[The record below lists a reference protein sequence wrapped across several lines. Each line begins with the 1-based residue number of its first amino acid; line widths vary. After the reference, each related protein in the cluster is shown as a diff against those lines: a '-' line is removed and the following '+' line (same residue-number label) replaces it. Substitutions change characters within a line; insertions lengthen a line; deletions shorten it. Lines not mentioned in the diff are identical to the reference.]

1 MNVFTWIGI
10 LLCISQSAMFSGL
23 NLAFFGVSRLRLE
36 VEKSNGNLA
45 AEKVL
50 RFRDDS
56 NFLLVTILWGNVA
69 VNVLL
74 TLLSNSVLTGVFG
87 FLFSTVA
94 ITLAGEIAPQAYFSR
109 NALRMAA
116 LLSPIL
122 RFYQYLL
129 YPVTK
134 PSALLLDL
142 WLGKESIQY
151 FREKDITEIIRKH
164 IDAEDSDV
172 DILEGIGAMN
182 FLAIDDLLVV
192 DEGETIDPESF
203 LTFGLEKGRMVFP
216 DFARSKKDPF
226 IQSVARSQKKWVIIS
241 DPAGKPRYVLDADKF
256 LREALLG
263 SPNFSPWSCCHVP
276 IIVENDSLSMGEVIL
291 QLKTRS
297 TRSEDE
303 TLEKD
308 VILVWGEEKRII
320 TGADILGRL
329 LVGVTR
335 PEALLEKIIIDP

>member
-10 LLCISQSAMFSGL
+10 LFCISQSAMFSGL

-36 VEKSNGNLA
+36 VEKSNGNKA
-45 AEKVL
+45 AVKVL
-50 RFRDDS
+50 NFREDA
-56 NFLLVTILWGNVA
+56 NFLLVTILWGNVG

-74 TLLSNSVLTGVFG
+74 TLLSNSILTGVFG
-87 FLFSTVA
+87 FLFSTVV

-109 NALRMAA
+109 HALRMAA

-151 FREKDITEIIRKH
+151 FREKDITEILRKH
-164 IDAEDSDV
+164 ISAEDSDV
-172 DILEGIGAMN
+172 DALEGIGAMN
-182 FLAIDDLLVV
+182 FLAIDDLLVI
-192 DEGETIDPESF
+192 DEGEMIAPESF
-203 LTFGLEKGRMVFP
+203 LTFAEQKGRMVFP
-216 DFARSKKDPF
+216 EFSCTKEDPF
-226 IQSVARSQKKWVIIS
+226 IQAVARSHKKWAVIT
-241 DPAGKPRYVLDADKF
+241 DALDRPRYVLDADKF
-256 LREALLG
+256 LREALLNKE
-263 SPNFSPWSCCHVP
+263 NFSPWSCCHAP
-276 IIVENDSLSMGEVIL
+276 IIVKDHKLPLGDVIL

-297 TRSEDE
+297 TRADDE
-303 TLEKD
+303 AIDKD
-308 VILVWGEEKRII
+308 VVLVWGEEKRII

-329 LVGVTR
+329 LKGVTT
-335 PEALLEKIIIDP
+335 PEELLD

>member
-1 MNVFTWIGI
+1 MDLLIWIGI
-10 LLCISQSAMFSGL
+10 LLCVSQSAIFSGL

-50 RFRDDS
+50 QLREDS
-56 NFLLVTILWGNVA
+56 NFLLVTILWGNVG

-74 TLLSNSVLTGVFG
+74 TLLSNSVLTGVLG
-87 FLFSTVA
+87 FLFSTVV

-116 LLSPIL
+116 LLSPVL

-129 YPVTK
+129 FPVTK

-164 IDAEDSDV
+164 VEAHESDV
-172 DILEGIGAMN
+172 DHLEGIGAMN
-182 FLAIDDLLVV
+182 FLAIDDLLVI
-192 DEGETIDPESF
+192 DEGEEIHPESIIA
-203 LTFGLEKGRMVFP
+203 LEERQNRLFFP
-216 DFARSKKDPF
+216 EFKRSKSDPF
-226 IQSVARSQKKWVIIS
+226 IQSVARSNKKWAVLTS
-241 DPAGKPRYVLDADKF
+241 PQGEPRFALDADKF
-256 LREALLG
+256 LRDALLDTEL
-263 SPNFSPWSCCHVP
+263 FSPWQCCHFP
-276 IIVENDSLSMGEVIL
+276 IIVEDRKLSLGEVIL
-291 QLKTRS
+291 QMKNRDIRS
-297 TRSEDE
+297 DGAIDR
-303 TLEKD
+303 D
-308 VILVWGEEKRII
+308 VVLVWGEKKRII

-329 LVGVTR
+329 LQGITRTDELGV
-335 PEALLEKIIIDP
+335 

>member
-1 MNVFTWIGI
+1 MEIFVWIGV

-36 VEKSNGNLA
+36 VEKSNGNAA

-50 RFRDDS
+50 KFREDS
-56 NFLLVTILWGNVA
+56 NFLLVTILWGNVG

-74 TLLSNSVLTGVFG
+74 TLLSNSVLTGLFG
-87 FLFSTVA
+87 FLFSTVV

-109 NALRMAA
+109 NALKMAA
-116 LLSPIL
+116 LLGPVL
-122 RFYQYLL
+122 HFYQYLL

-164 IDAEDSDV
+164 IDAVDSDV

-182 FLAIDDLLVV
+182 FLAIDDLLVI
-192 DEGETIDPESF
+192 DEGEKIAPESF
-203 LTFGLEKGRMVFP
+203 LTFAESKGRMIFP
-216 DFARSKKDPF
+216 EFSRSKEDPF
-226 IQSVARSQKKWVIIS
+226 ILAVARSRKKWAIIS
-241 DPAGKPRYVLDADKF
+241 DSLGQPRYALDTDKF
-256 LREALLG
+256 LREALLD
-263 SPNFSPWSCCHVP
+263 SASFSPWNCCHVP
-276 IIVENDSLSMGEVIL
+276 IIVEDHKLSMGDVIL
-291 QLKTRS
+291 QLKNRS
-297 TRSEDE
+297 TRADDE
-303 TLEKD
+303 VIDQD
-308 VILVWGEEKRII
+308 VVLVWGTEKKII

-329 LVGVTR
+329 LKGVTR
-335 PEALLEKIIIDP
+335 PAALLESNL